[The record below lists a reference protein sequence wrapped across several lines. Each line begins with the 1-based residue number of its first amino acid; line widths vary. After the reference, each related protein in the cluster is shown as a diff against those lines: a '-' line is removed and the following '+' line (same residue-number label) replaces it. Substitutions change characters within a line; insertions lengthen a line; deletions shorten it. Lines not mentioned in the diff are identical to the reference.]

1 SDISEELLE
10 NADTKEALEICTK
23 LTEEEQR
30 EYDSFW
36 DLESLNLDREETVK
50 EIARTEARA
59 EGLAKG
65 RAEGLVKGRAEG
77 LVKGRAEGRAEGLAE
92 GAKQKSVD
100 MARMMKAGNEPL
112 EKIIRYIGLTSEEIS
127 NL

>member
-77 LVKGRAEGRAEGLAE
+77 LAKGRAEGLAE

-100 MARMMKAGNEPL
+100 MARKL
-112 EKIIRYIGLTSEEIS
+112 KLRGLMSVEEIAEITD
-127 NL
+127 LTIDEIQKI